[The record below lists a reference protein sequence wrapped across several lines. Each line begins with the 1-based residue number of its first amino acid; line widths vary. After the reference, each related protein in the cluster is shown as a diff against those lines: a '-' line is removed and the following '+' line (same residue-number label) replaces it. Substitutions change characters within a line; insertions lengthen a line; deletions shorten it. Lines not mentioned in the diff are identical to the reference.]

1 MSRVLVIGCGG
12 VAGVAIQKCCQVSE
26 VFTEL
31 CIASRTKEKCDAL
44 AQKLAGKTQTVITTA
59 QVDADDVDQVIALIR
74 EYRPEL
80 VMNIALP
87 YQDLTIMDAC
97 LACGV
102 NYMDTA
108 NYEPEDTED
117 PAWRA
122 IYEKRCK
129 EAGFSAYFDYSWQ
142 WAYKKKFEEA
152 GLTALLGSGFDPGVT
167 QAYCAY
173 EDGYETAILAEF
185 EKNPQADMIIF
196 NIEVEESRRT
206 YHITE
211 RKRVHWYNCGRYG
224 AVSFAVRRDSLL
236 ASRSTFSLL
245 FGGGA
250 KYSNGEDSLFLTEF
264 IQKGYKVY
272 TAPVTIGREEA
283 GDSTWFHGYN
293 EKFFHDRGVLYH
305 YLYGRLAGPLALRF
319 LYAHKGTLC
328 SEVTI
333 KQAKHWMRDGIR
345 EAGKRGLA

>member
-1 MSRVLVIGCGG
+1 MKVEVL
-12 VAGVAIQKCCQVSE
+12 
-26 VFTEL
+26 
-31 CIASRTKEKCDAL
+31 AS
-44 AQKLAGKTQTVITTA
+44 
-59 QVDADDVDQVIALIR
+59 
-74 EYRPEL
+74 
-80 VMNIALP
+80 VMNASLRETVQHMNLQSDAVIINQCDRLGQEEMQISQENGEAR
-87 YQDLTIMDAC
+87 TIRFYSFPDR
-97 LACGV
+97 GIGRSR
-102 NYMDTA
+102 N
-108 NYEPEDTED
+108 E
-117 PAWRA
+117 A
-122 IYEKRCK
+122 I
-129 EAGFSAYFDYSWQ
+129 
-142 WAYKKKFEEA
+142 
-152 GLTALLGSGFDPGVT
+152 L
-167 QAYCAY
+167 Y

-236 ASRSTFSLL
+236 ASGSTFSLL

-305 YLYGRLAGPLALRF
+305 YLYGWLAGPLALRF

-333 KQAKHWMRDGIR
+333 KQAKQWMRDGIR
-345 EAGKRGLA
+345 EAGKRS

>member
-1 MSRVLVIGCGG
+1 MKVEVLASVMNASLRETVQHMNLQSDAVIINQCDRLGQEEMQISQENGEARTIRFYSFPDRGFGRSRNE
-12 VAGVAIQKCCQVSE
+12 AILRAEGDICLFS
-26 VFTEL
+26 
-31 CIASRTKEKCDAL
+31 
-44 AQKLAGKTQTVITTA
+44 
-59 QVDADDVDQVIALIR
+59 DADIV
-74 EYRPEL
+74 
-80 VMNIALP
+80 
-87 YQDLTIMDAC
+87 
-97 LACGV
+97 
-102 NYMDTA
+102 
-108 NYEPEDTED
+108 
-117 PAWRA
+117 
-122 IYEKRCK
+122 
-129 EAGFSAYFDYSWQ
+129 
-142 WAYKKKFEEA
+142 
-152 GLTALLGSGFDPGVT
+152 
-167 QAYCAY
+167 Y

-211 RKRVHWYNCGRYG
+211 RKQVHWYNCGRYG
-224 AVSFAVRRDSLL
+224 AE
-236 ASRSTFSLL
+236 
-245 FGGGA
+245 
-250 KYSNGEDSLFLTEF
+250 YSNGEDSLFLAEF
-264 IQKGYKVY
+264 LRKGYKVY

-345 EAGKRGLA
+345 EAGKRG